1 MANNRIY
8 MHCTVCKQSF
18 SIAKYY
24 PDNWSFK
31 SSELMDEFMRQHE
44 HDFDRNEGP
53 MHVVFEYE

>member
-1 MANNRIY
+1 

-31 SSELMDEFMRQHE
+31 SSELMDEFMRQH
-44 HDFDRNEGP
+44 DFDRNEGP